1 MKDKAQR
8 TSAFS
13 IIFSRLKKE
22 KKRNEELNGGKNRY
36 FFAKVQSLVIF
47 LPCLML
53 LSILRQKTEI
63 C

>member
-22 KKRNEELNGGKNRY
+22 KKETKNLTAGKTGT
-36 FFAKVQSLVIF
+36 FLLKFKVW
-47 LPCLML
+47 
-53 LSILRQKTEI
+53 
-63 C
+63 